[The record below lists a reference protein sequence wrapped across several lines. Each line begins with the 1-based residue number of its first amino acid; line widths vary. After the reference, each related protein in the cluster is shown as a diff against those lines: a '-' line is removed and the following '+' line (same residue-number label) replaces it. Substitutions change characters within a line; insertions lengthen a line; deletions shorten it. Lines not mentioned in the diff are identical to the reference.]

1 MWTFFLVLYFKEN
14 NDTSI
19 QLLEYNLKLTKKEG
33 LLFLWGETIVK
44 SLPMATASSHLLFL
58 LSVVFFVDDVFCHPC
73 ISFSLFSS
81 SSDGDTGFSLPGTA
95 FLLWYLLCPHMSWM
109 YHGATCGSQLYLPPR
124 CPPGLQNSYHPAP
137 GRCSARTTG
146 YSGKILPAQ
155 VLNFF
160 FSIPHSLSGTGQS
173 VRQKALWCFCQ
184 LSHPFCSPRSD
195 RSGCMAE
202 NEVLLWILHSCSIVL
217 SCKS

>member
-160 FSIPHSLSGTGQS
+160 FLSLTACLVQGRVSGKKLSDASVSFLTPSVLPDLTEVAVWLKTKCCYEFCIP
-173 VRQKALWCFCQ
+173 A
-184 LSHPFCSPRSD
+184 
-195 RSGCMAE
+195 A
-202 NEVLLWILHSCSIVL
+202 
-217 SCKS
+217 